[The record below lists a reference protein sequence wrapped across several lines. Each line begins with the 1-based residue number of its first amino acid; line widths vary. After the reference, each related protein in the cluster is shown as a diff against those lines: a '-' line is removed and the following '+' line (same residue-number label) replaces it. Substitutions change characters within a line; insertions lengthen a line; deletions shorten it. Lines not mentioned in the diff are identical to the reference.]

1 VPTLGIEGP
10 EILGH
15 QKCIRRVAHHRS
27 SDHDVVEVSDDEVGV
42 GNVDV
47 DAERREK
54 KSGEAADREESEEA
68 EGVEHGRIVVDG
80 ALVESGRPIE
90 NFDGGRQCDSIA
102 QERKYEAE

>member
-1 VPTLGIEGP
+1 
-10 EILGH
+10 
-15 QKCIRRVAHHRS
+15 
-27 SDHDVVEVSDDEVGV
+27 VEVSDDEVGV

-90 NFDGGRQCDSIA
+90 NFDGGRPMRQHSS
-102 QERKYEAE
+102 RTKYESRVDGNSRLTNM

>member
-1 VPTLGIEGP
+1 MP
-10 EILGH
+10 
-15 QKCIRRVAHHRS
+15 S
-27 SDHDVVEVSDDEVGV
+27 
-42 GNVDV
+42 
-47 DAERREK
+47 AEKK

-102 QERKYEAE
+102 QRTKIREPSRRKFPATNM